1 MSDKGLV
8 AKCVFLQLNN
18 KTITDEQK
26 NCKEDILPDMM
37 DDKHMKRY
45 SSSFVIREIQI

>member
-26 NCKEDILPDMM
+26 NCKDILPKMM

-45 SSSFVIREIQI
+45 SSSFLIREMQI